1 MAGIATCPARKTP
14 GLHGCEI
21 IANFAGMKRGL
32 KPDSEDGQEVE
43 AIEHDGLVI
52 RSGSGVVEVRLTDD
66 GNCGA
71 CPAAKL
77 CGVAGKTAQVV
88 RITTSDYADYK
99 PGERVIVDGSET
111 LHRKAIR
118 LATVYPTL
126 AVLAVMVAVY
136 LLTASQM
143 AAALSGVAVVVAA
156 CAALY
161 AARHRLAAEFV
172 FTIRKAET

>member
-1 MAGIATCPARKTP
+1 M
-14 GLHGCEI
+14 EQ
-21 IANFAGMKRGL
+21 
-32 KPDSEDGQEVE
+32 DSDNVQEVD
-43 AIEHDGLVI
+43 AIEHDGIVV

-71 CPAAKL
+71 CPASGL
-77 CGVAGKTAQVV
+77 CGVSGKSTQVV
-88 RITTSDYADYK
+88 RINTSDYADYR
-99 PGERVIVDGSET
+99 PGERVSVDGSET

-143 AAALSGVAVVVAA
+143 AAALSGVAVVVIA
-156 CAALY
+156 CVALY

-172 FTIRKAET
+172 FTIRKTET